1 MRKGRASPACLPATV
16 TGGKCSGRWT
26 RAHGAHCYK
35 RRAGSPTAHLAPA
48 CRRAGALPHATGSPP
63 PPHRSPPPPL
73 PPRHCAS
80 PTFKQPNQTKA
91 THAAPCC
98 STVPPPTQSHSPTIP
113 QPPAEPAPLAATP
126 AMAPACSLPALL
138 LLTLAVLSPTP
149 AAAARFACN
158 ATAPRASTC
167 QALVS
172 YSPPNATTL
181 AAVRALFQLRS
192 HRALLASNDLPLSTP
207 TTAPAPFPV
216 RVRLPCLC
224 SGGAGAT
231 FQRPT
236 YKVRAGD
243 TLDAVARGAFAGLV
257 TYRDIAAAN
266 NISDPNRVAVG
277 QELWVPLPCSCDP
290 VGGEPVVH
298 LTYVAPAGSSVAG
311 IAEEYGTTEETI
323 LALNRM
329 PDAKS
334 LLAGQVLD
342 VPLRACSSAI
352 SNSAIDRNL
361 RVPNA
366 SYILTANN
374 CIMCGCSSTSWQLDC
389 QPTQGLTPSCP
400 AAKCGDLFLGNT
412 STSATSACQ
421 STTCSYAG
429 YTNGTS
435 FTILANLT
443 TSSVCN
449 AAGISPAAQ
458 PAHSSASRLGS
469 PARWSELI
477 VGLHVALL
485 CLGFLRRD

>member
-1 MRKGRASPACLPATV
+1 
-16 TGGKCSGRWT
+16 
-26 RAHGAHCYK
+26 
-35 RRAGSPTAHLAPA
+35 
-48 CRRAGALPHATGSPP
+48 
-63 PPHRSPPPPL
+63 
-73 PPRHCAS
+73 
-80 PTFKQPNQTKA
+80 
-91 THAAPCC
+91 
-98 STVPPPTQSHSPTIP
+98 
-113 QPPAEPAPLAATP
+113 
-126 AMAPACSLPALL
+126 MAPPCSLPALL
-138 LLTLAVLSPTP
+138 LVALAAMSLSMSPTP

-192 HRALLASNDLPLSTP
+192 HRALLASNALPLSTP
-207 TTAPAPFPV
+207 PTAPAPSPV

-266 NISDPNRVAVG
+266 NVSDPNRVAVG

-290 VGGEPVVH
+290 VGGEAVVH

-329 PDAKS
+329 PDSKS

-352 SNSAIDRNL
+352 SSTAIDRNL

-374 CIMCGCSSTSWQLDC
+374 CIMCGCSSTTWQLDC
-389 QPTQGLTPSCP
+389 QPTQGLTSNCP

-412 STSATSACQ
+412 STSATSTCE

-435 FTILANLT
+435 FSILSNLT
-443 TSSVCN
+443 ASSVCN

-458 PAHSSASRLGS
+458 PSHSSASRLGS
-469 PARWSELI
+469 PARWWELI
-477 VGLHVALL
+477 AGFHVALL

>member
-1 MRKGRASPACLPATV
+1 MTTPPPTSPPRAALQ
-16 TGGKCSGRWT
+16 
-26 RAHGAHCYK
+26 AHCPTPRTLSPPPHRTALLLYLRAIAPPQHLNSQTK
-35 RRAGSPTAHLAPA
+35 QIHTRRPVPLTV
-48 CRRAGALPHATGSPP
+48 PP
-63 PPHRSPPPPL
+63 PPHCCHAVPL
-73 PPRHCAS
+73 
-80 PTFKQPNQTKA
+80 
-91 THAAPCC
+91 
-98 STVPPPTQSHSPTIP
+98 SHY
-113 QPPAEPAPLAATP
+113 PPAPAPAPAELAPLAATP
-126 AMAPACSLPALL
+126 AMATPCSHLVPLLL
-138 LLTLAVLSPTP
+138 LLTLAALSLSP

-192 HRALLASNDLPLSTP
+192 HRALLASNNLPPSTP
-207 TTAPAPFPV
+207 TTAPSPSPV

-243 TLDAVARGAFAGLV
+243 TLDAVARGVFAGLV

-266 NISDPNRVAVG
+266 NVSDPNRVAVG

-352 SNSAIDRNL
+352 SSSAIDRNL

-374 CIMCGCSSTSWQLDC
+374 CIMCGCSSTTWQLDC

-412 STSATSACQ
+412 STSATSTCE

-458 PAHSSASRLGS
+458 PSHSSASRLGS
-469 PARWSELI
+469 PVRWSELI

-485 CLGFLRRD
+485 CLGSLCRD